1 LGADAWFQLGDR
13 DLATHLRRTALL
25 RSGATLSEA
34 TAELAAKLGVTSRV
48 LPMSDERVETR
59 VLIEGGELS
68 FQEYFVRERWQPAVK
83 GVYFCSSDNAVP
95 AAGVI
100 DAIEGSTAVF
110 LAPSNPITSIGP
122 ILAVP
127 GIRNALQHTGAEVV
141 AISPIIGERAV
152 SGPAAELM
160 KSAELPASCVGV
172 AQAFQDFLDVLII
185 DDADAARSAE
195 IEALGM
201 RACVTATMMDSDEKK
216 VALAKAAM
224 AAAQRRQSKG
234 AK

>member
-1 LGADAWFQLGDR
+1 
-13 DLATHLRRTALL
+13 
-25 RSGATLSEA
+25 
-34 TAELAAKLGVTSRV
+34 
-48 LPMSDERVETR
+48 
-59 VLIEGGELS
+59 
-68 FQEYFVRERWQPAVK
+68 
-83 GVYFCSSDNAVP
+83 
-95 AAGVI
+95 
-100 DAIEGSTAVF
+100 
-110 LAPSNPITSIGP
+110 ITSIGP

-127 GIRNALQHTGAEVV
+127 GIREALQRTPAEVV

-224 AAAQRRQSKG
+224 AAAQRRQSK
-234 AK
+234 